1 MTYVELH
8 AKSFHSFGLGASHGH
23 ELLAQA
29 RELGMPALAQTD
41 TNLCGALEFAR
52 LANSLE
58 VQPITGG
65 EITLADESRVALLV
79 KSREG
84 YANLSRLF
92 TLANA
97 VDRRE
102 PRLDPA
108 HLSEHAEGLVLLAG
122 GRHGALSRLAL
133 AGERVEA
140 RELLGCYRDWYGAD
154 SVYVELQQ
162 NFLRGDTE
170 RNRELVSLAREVG
183 SPLVASN
190 DVHYHSPER
199 YRLQH
204 ALVAARCNAT
214 IDQALRRIQPNHH
227 LHLKSEAQMAELFSE
242 LPEAVGNTRR
252 VAEQCAFN
260 LSTDLGYRLPEP
272 LVPDG
277 YTPETYLKRLCYE
290 AAARRYGSVT
300 AAVDER
306 LEEEFRLIGR
316 HKLAGFLL
324 LYREI
329 VRLAQRIMEERGL
342 IEPETPLEKR
352 PPGRGRGSSVA
363 LLVGYLI
370 GISHVDPIK
379 WELTLERFLPDDM
392 TSLPDI
398 DLDFPRGLRDELIE
412 RVHEYFGRDYAV
424 LTGAISTYS
433 VKGIIQDL
441 GKALGLPQDDLRLL
455 SKQIHSH
462 DGARLREEMEQLPAF
477 RDKVDAHGWRDLIAL
492 APQLM
497 NAPRGLGQHVGGMI
511 LSDAP
516 IPELVPVRAGAMEGR
531 YIMDWNKDSV
541 ADANFAK
548 IDLLSLP
555 VLDQLEEAL
564 DLIEQ
569 RTGERPDLSRL
580 SPEDDGVYD
589 MINAGRSKGVFLL
602 QSPAQLKMGQRLRSR
617 RLLDLAYQVALIRP
631 GVGTQGSAVSQFV
644 DRYRHGAEWEYDHPL
659 EERALERG
667 YGVIVWQEQVV
678 QLIMDVAGMSAA
690 EADEVRRAFA
700 RANSDH
706 LIAMHRERFLKGARA
721 NGVPPDVAEK
731 IFAKINGHYMF
742 PESHSH
748 AFAITAYQAAW
759 LKRYYPLEFFVTL
772 INNQP
777 MGFYPVE
784 TLKEDARRFGVRFL
798 NPCVNRSEVRATPAC
813 SRCQGAV
820 THDAVKKSPPRRRGP
835 HDQVG
840 AARPRLR
847 GADFDLR
854 ADLQVEM
861 PQAEGG
867 RLGLGMIRDIGPES
881 AKLIVEERNE
891 RGPYAD
897 AGELVRRTG
906 LKPQSV
912 RSLIEAGAFDALTP
926 NRREALWEAGLSIRP
941 ARSGQRA
948 FPVAGADPP
957 PRFDDFSDYEKM
969 VGEYQTLGIYP
980 GGHVMEFIRPTLD
993 SGVLTTAQVYDCED
1007 GARIRVAGWPIARQH
1022 PRGQDG
1028 TVFVTIEDET
1038 GDVQSIIWP
1047 RVFAQCRRAL
1057 SNQLILL
1064 QGRIDRWDGT
1074 TNIVAER
1081 IDAIGADIR
1090 MPTAHDW
1097 H

>member
-1 MTYVELH
+1 MTYTELH

-29 RELGMPALAQTD
+29 RAYGMSSLALTD

-58 VQPITGG
+58 IQPITGG
-65 EITLADESRVALLV
+65 ELTLEDGSRVTLLA
-79 KSREG
+79 KSRAG

-92 TLANA
+92 TLANE

-108 HLSEHAEGLVLLAG
+108 HLPEHSEGLVLLGG
-122 GRHGALSRLAL
+122 GRNGALSRLAL
-133 AGERVEA
+133 AGERVPA
-140 RELLGCYRDWYGAD
+140 RALLGRYREWFGAD
-154 SVYVELQQ
+154 SVYVELQR

-170 RNRELVSLAREVG
+170 RNRELIGLAREAG
-183 SPLVASN
+183 APLVASN
-190 DVHYHSPER
+190 DVLYHSPER

-204 ALVAARCNAT
+204 ALVAAKCNTT
-214 IDQALRRIQPNHH
+214 IDQALRHIQPNHH
-227 LHLKSEAQMAELFSE
+227 LHLKPPAEMSRLFAE
-242 LPEAVGNTRR
+242 FPEALCNTQR
-252 VAEQCAFN
+252 VAEQCEFN
-260 LSTDLGYRLPEP
+260 LSTDLGYTLPEP
-272 LVPDG
+272 IVPDG

-300 AAVDER
+300 KPVEER

-342 IEPETPLEKR
+342 SEPETPLEKR

-370 GISHVDPIK
+370 GISHVDPLR

-398 DLDFPRGLRDELIE
+398 DLDFPRGLRDELIQ

-424 LTGAISTYS
+424 LTGAINTYS

-441 GKALGLPQDDLRLL
+441 GKALGLPKDDLRLL
-455 SKQIHSH
+455 SKQLHSH
-462 DGARLREEMEQLPAF
+462 DGARLREEMAQLPAF

-497 NAPRGLGQHVGGMI
+497 NAPRGLSQHVGGMI
-511 LSDAP
+511 LSDSP
-516 IPELVPVRAGAMEGR
+516 IPEMVPVRAGAMEGR
-531 YIMDWNKDSV
+531 FIMDWNKDSV

-564 DLIEQ
+564 DLIE
-569 RTGERPDLSRL
+569 RREGVRPDLSQI

-589 MINAGRSKGVFLL
+589 LINAGKSKGVFLL

-700 RANSDH
+700 RANNEH
-706 LIAMHRERFLKGARA
+706 LIAMHRERFLEGAGA
-721 NGVPPDVAEK
+721 NGVPTDIAER
-731 IFAKINGHYMF
+731 IFSKVNGHYMF

-759 LKRYYPLEFFVTL
+759 LKRYHPLEFFVTL

-784 TLKEDARRFGVRFL
+784 TLKEDARKFGVHFL
-798 NPCVNRSEVRATPAC
+798 NPCVNRSQVRAAPAF
-813 SRCQGAV
+813 SRSPSQGLIRNG
-820 THDAVKKSPPRRRGP
+820 SPSP
-835 HDQVG
+835 
-840 AARPRLR
+840 
-847 GADFDLR
+847 
-854 ADLQVEM
+854 LQGEV
-861 PQAEGG
+861 PKAEGV
-867 RLGLGMIRDIGPES
+867 RLGLGMIKDIGPES
-881 AKLIVEERNE
+881 ARLIVEERE
-891 RGPYAD
+891 RHGPYAD
-897 AGELVRRTG
+897 SGELVRRTG

-912 RSLIEAGAFDALTP
+912 RSLVEAGAFDGVTP

-941 ARSGQRA
+941 TRAGLRA
-948 FPVAGADPP
+948 FPVAGANAP
-957 PRFDDFSDYEKM
+957 PRFEDFSDYEKM
-969 VGEYQTLGIYP
+969 VGEYQALGIYP

-993 SGVLTTAQVYDCED
+993 AGVMTTAEVYDARD
-1007 GARIRVAGWPIARQH
+1007 GQRIRVAGWPIARQH

-1038 GDVQSIIWP
+1038 GDVQTIVWP
-1047 RVFAQCRRAL
+1047 KVFAKCRRAL

-1064 QGRIDRWDGT
+1064 QGHIDRWDGT
-1074 TNIVAER
+1074 TNIVAES
-1081 IDAIGADIR
+1081 IEAIGADIR

>member
-29 RELGMPALAQTD
+29 RALGMPAMGLTD

-58 VQPITGG
+58 IQPLTGG
-65 EITLADESRVALLV
+65 ELTLQDESRVTLLV

-92 TLANA
+92 TQANT

-108 HLSEHAEGLVLLAG
+108 QLSEHAEGLVLLAG
-122 GRHGALSRLAL
+122 GRHGSLSRLAL
-133 AGERVEA
+133 AGERAEA
-140 RELLGCYRDWYGAD
+140 RALLGRYRDWYGAD

-170 RNRELVSLAREVG
+170 RNRELIGLARELG
-183 SPLVASN
+183 TPLVASN

-204 ALVAARCNAT
+204 ALVAAKRNMT
-214 IDQALRRIQPNHH
+214 IDQALQHIQPNHH
-227 LHLKSEAQMAELFSE
+227 LHLKSGTQMAELFSE
-242 LPEAVGNTRR
+242 VPEAICNTQR

-260 LSTDLGYRLPEP
+260 LSTDLGYTLPEP
-272 LVPDG
+272 IVPEG
-277 YTPETYLKRLCYE
+277 YTPESYLKRLCYE

-300 AAVDER
+300 PQVEQR
-306 LEEEFRLIGR
+306 LEEEFNLIGR
-316 HKLAGFLL
+316 HNLAGFLL

-342 IEPETPLEKR
+342 VEPETPLEKR

-370 GISHVDPIK
+370 GISHVDPLK

-441 GKALGLPQDDLRLL
+441 GKALGLPQDDLRML
-455 SKQIHSH
+455 SKRIRSH

-511 LSDAP
+511 LSDSP
-516 IPELVPVRAGAMEGR
+516 IPEMVPVRAGAMDGR

-569 RTGERPDLSRL
+569 REGERPDLSRI

-589 MINAGRSKGVFLL
+589 MINAGQSKGVFLL

-644 DRYRHGAEWEYDHPL
+644 DRYRHGVEWEYDHPL
-659 EERALERG
+659 EARALERG
-667 YGVIVWQEQVV
+667 CGVIVWQEQVV
-678 QLIMDVAGMSAA
+678 QLIMDVASMSAA
-690 EADEVRRAFA
+690 QADEVRRAFA

-706 LIAMHRERFLKGARA
+706 LIAMHQERFLEGARA
-721 NGVPPDVAEK
+721 NGVPDEIAEK
-731 IFAKINGHYMF
+731 IFSKINGHYMF

-759 LKRYYPLEFFVTL
+759 LKRYHPLEFFVTL

-784 TLKEDARRFGVRFL
+784 TLKEDARKFGVRFL
-798 NPCVNRSEVRATPAC
+798 NPCVNCSQVRAKPED
-813 SRCQGAV
+813 GA
-820 THDAVKKSPPRRRGP
+820 S
-835 HDQVG
+835 
-840 AARPRLR
+840 
-847 GADFDLR
+847 
-854 ADLQVEM
+854 
-861 PQAEGG
+861 
-867 RLGLGMIRDIGPES
+867 RLGLGMIKDIGPES
-881 AKLIVEERNE
+881 ARLIVEERE
-891 RGPYAD
+891 ARGPYAD

-906 LKPQSV
+906 IKPQAV
-912 RSLIEAGAFDALTP
+912 RSLIEAGALDAVTP

-948 FPVAGADPP
+948 FPVAGSDAP
-957 PRFDDFSDYEKM
+957 PRFEDFSDYEKM
-969 VGEYQTLGIYP
+969 VGEYKVLGIYP
-980 GGHVMEFIRPTLD
+980 SGHVMEFIRPTLD
-993 SGVLTTAQVYDCED
+993 AGVMTTAQVYDCAD
-1007 GARIRVAGWPIARQH
+1007 GQRIRVAGWPIARQH

-1047 RVFAQCRRAL
+1047 KVFATCRRAL

-1090 MPTAHDW
+1090 MPSAHDW